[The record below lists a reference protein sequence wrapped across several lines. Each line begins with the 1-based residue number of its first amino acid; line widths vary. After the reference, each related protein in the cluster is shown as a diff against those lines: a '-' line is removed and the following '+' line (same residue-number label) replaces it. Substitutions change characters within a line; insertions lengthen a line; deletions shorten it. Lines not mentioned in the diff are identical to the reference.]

1 MVSTIVGVRY
11 EESHPWIDFSAKD
24 LRRLGERVWML
35 VGEARSKC
43 QHLAGTP
50 LRPDIA
56 QHLFEVTLVKGALA
70 STAIE
75 GNTLSLEQAEAI
87 FRNEFKAPPSR
98 SYQEREL
105 RNVLGALADIDHRVM
120 AGEPMPLTVEMI
132 RSFNLRVLDGTEFE
146 DWVVPG
152 EIRTTGVG
160 VGQYRGAPAEDCRYL
175 MDRLVEWLEGPS
187 FRSDDPEIAFAL
199 DVIRAIY
206 AHLYIAWI
214 HPFGDGNGRT
224 ARLVE
229 FAILAWCGQVPLPA
243 AHLLSNHYNLT
254 RDRYYR
260 ELQRA
265 SASRDTSGF
274 IAYAVQG
281 LVDGICEQIDLVRDQ
296 QAHVTWINFVYESMR
311 DHPANPTRE
320 RRIELVLA
328 MEPARQYVR
337 HELEGLTPSLA
348 ARYAKAGDRT
358 IARDLNALIDA
369 GLVTRAGITYQT
381 AVAKIAAFLPPMA
394 PGTSHP

>member
-1 MVSTIVGVRY
+1 MRY
-11 EESHPWIDFSAKD
+11 EETHPWIDFSAKD
-24 LRRLGERVWML
+24 LRKLGERVWML
-35 VGEARSKC
+35 IGEARSKC

-56 QHLFEVTLVKGALA
+56 RHLFEVSLVKGALA

-75 GNTLSLEQAEAI
+75 GNTLSQEQAEAI
-87 FRNEFKAPPSR
+87 FRDEFKAPPSR
-98 SYQEREL
+98 AYQEREL
-105 RNVLGALADIDHRVM
+105 RNVLEALGDIDRRVM
-120 AGEPMPLTVEMI
+120 AGEPLPLSVDLI
-132 RSFNLRVLDGTEFE
+132 GSFNFRVLDGTDHE

-152 EIRTTGVG
+152 EIRTKGVG
-160 VGQYRGAPAEDCRYL
+160 VGPYRGAPAEDCPYL
-175 MDRLVEWLEGPS
+175 IGRLVEWLDGPS

-229 FAILAWCGQVPLPA
+229 FAILARCGQVPLPA

-254 RDRYYR
+254 RDQYYR
-260 ELQRA
+260 ELPRA
-265 SASRDTSGF
+265 SAARDTSGF

-281 LVDGICEQIDLVRDQ
+281 LVDGIREQIDLVRDQ
-296 QAHVTWINFVYESMR
+296 QVHVTWINFVHESMR
-311 DHPANPTRE
+311 SHPANSTRE

-328 MEPARQYVR
+328 MGAARQYSR
-337 HELEGLTPSLA
+337 SELEGLTPSLA
-348 ARYAKAGDRT
+348 AKYAKAGDRT
-358 IARDLNALIDA
+358 IARDLNALIEA
-369 GLVTRAGITYQT
+369 GLVARVGKRYQA
-381 AVAKIAAFLPPMA
+381 AVARIAAFLPPMA